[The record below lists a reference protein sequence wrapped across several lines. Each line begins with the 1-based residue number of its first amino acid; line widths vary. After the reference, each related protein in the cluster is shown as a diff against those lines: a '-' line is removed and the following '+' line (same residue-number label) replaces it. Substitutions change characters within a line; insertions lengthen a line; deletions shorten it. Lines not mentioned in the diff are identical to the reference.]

1 MSESNWVLAKASARL
16 GPLTRVDLVMYAR
29 FACVKH
35 ESYVLCFDL
44 LTWLFLLP
52 LAMSMALEIAGRGD

>member
-1 MSESNWVLAKASARL
+1 MSESNWFLAKATARL
-16 GPLTRVDLVMYAR
+16 GPLTRVDLVMLPDLY
-29 FACVKH
+29 

-44 LTWLFLLP
+44 LTWWFLLP